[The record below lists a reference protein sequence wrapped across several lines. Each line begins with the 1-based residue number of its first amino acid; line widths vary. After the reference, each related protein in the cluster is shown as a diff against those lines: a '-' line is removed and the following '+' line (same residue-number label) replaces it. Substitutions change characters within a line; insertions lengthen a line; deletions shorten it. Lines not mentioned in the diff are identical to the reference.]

1 MSENV
6 IIEKKEDSPAFEP
19 TKEEEVTIKQILKQ
33 YPNLDN
39 LMALTLI
46 RATPEQLQEII
57 DTMPKYKPMTSE
69 VIPEAFSLEPLTEE
83 QKKEKEEKDKKEKEE
98 KDKKNKIF
106 EPLNLN
112 VFNKNFLIT

>member
-6 IIEKKEDSPAFEP
+6 IIEKKKEKKEDLSAFEP
-19 TKEEEVTIKQILKQ
+19 TKEEEVVIKQILKQ

-39 LMALTLI
+39 LIALTLI
-46 RATPEQLQEII
+46 RSTPEQLQKII
-57 DTMPKYKPMTSE
+57 DTMPKYEPMTSE

-83 QKKEKEEKDKKEKEE
+83 QKKEKEEKDKK
-98 KDKKNKIF
+98 NKIF
-106 EPLNLN
+106 EPLDLN